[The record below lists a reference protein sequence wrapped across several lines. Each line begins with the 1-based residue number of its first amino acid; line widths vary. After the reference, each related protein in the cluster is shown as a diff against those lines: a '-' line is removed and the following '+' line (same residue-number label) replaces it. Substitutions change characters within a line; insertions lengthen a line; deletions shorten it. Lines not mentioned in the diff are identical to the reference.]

1 MVPESHWNIETHKFN
16 ITSYDGSGITMSR
29 EEDGEKARTAAD
41 KAFKK
46 ELYHYLRWALSAGAP
61 GPGIPETMEILGRSE
76 TVRRL
81 QEAREMTVS
90 VDKLPVERPGDRSW
104 MGSLGQ
110 L

>member
-1 MVPESHWNIETHKFN
+1 MAS
-16 ITSYDGSGITMSR
+16 
-29 EEDGEKARTAAD
+29 EEAGEKARIAAD

-61 GPGIPETMEILGRSE
+61 GPGVPETMSILGRPE

-81 QEAREMTVS
+81 QEAKEMTTS
-90 VDKLPVERPGDRSW
+90 ATRPDDQSW
-104 MGSLGQ
+104 MGSLGR